1 MRVIKNVNK
10 LHFTLVTQY
19 IKFILKFLSSA
30 EAHLLNLSIVFLIQ
44 RASSIVLFVFYFL
57 HWMFCF
63 WEMMVYYFVGVLS
76 AVVSTSP
83 YASSLGKLFSGLA
96 VLSMPGYPD

>member
-1 MRVIKNVNK
+1 MKVIVPVRS
-10 LHFTLVTQY
+10 LDVETVIYCQ
-19 IKFILKFLSSA
+19 A
-30 EAHLLNLSIVFLIQ
+30 EAQLLNLSIVFLIQ

-76 AVVSTSP
+76 AVVSASP
-83 YASSLGKLFSGLA
+83 YASSLG
-96 VLSMPGYPD
+96 